1 METEN
6 QAVNQAPLK
15 VKIRLSS
22 ILWARCPSCHKGGI
36 LKGIFAMHDRCPHC
50 DYNLYP
56 EPGFYLGAMVVG
68 FLLTD
73 ILIVPPLI
81 VMKIMNVD
89 IGILCTVPFIE
100 FIFIGS
106 FLMFY
111 SRILWLH
118 IEHKMTSGLEGER
131 RGAR

>member
-1 METEN
+1 MENEQKT
-6 QAVNQAPLK
+6 AKK
-15 VKIRLSS
+15 VKIKLSS
-22 ILWARCPSCHKGGI
+22 IFFARCPSCHKGGI
-36 LKGIFAMHDRCPHC
+36 LKGFFAMQKRCPHC
-50 DYNLYP
+50 DYDLYP

-73 ILIVPPLI
+73 ILIVPPII

-89 IGILCTVPFIE
+89 IDILCTVPFIE
-100 FIFIGS
+100 FIFVGT

-118 IEHKMTSGLEGER
+118 IEHKMTSGLEGQTSDR
-131 RGAR
+131 RRAR